1 MNIRKVL
8 NVKQILDSEYIVDLT
23 KLEGGGDF
31 LCPYCRALISP
42 EDQTEEVYSVL
53 EAKVRD
59 NVLETVLIRCNRC
72 GNKIVVT
79 GFFILGAAP

>member
-1 MNIRKVL
+1 MEQNLVYKI
-8 NVKQILDSEYIVDLT
+8 DLI
-23 KLEGGGDF
+23 KLVGRGDF
-31 LCPYCRALISP
+31 LCPCCGTLISP
-42 EDQTEEVYSVL
+42 DDTSEEVYSVL

-79 GFFILGAAP
+79 GFSILGAAP